1 MRQAP
6 RFIDYLK
13 IHFIVVL
20 YAFTAIL
27 GNATQANALSIV
39 FFRCVIS
46 SAFLLAILRFQHI
59 SFQVPRK
66 ILYQWILNGLFIALH
81 WLLFF
86 GAAKVSTVAMCL
98 AGLSTQTFWT
108 SLLEPWTKKE
118 KIKRVEVF
126 LGILV
131 IIALM
136 IIFSVEQAQALGL
149 IMGIASGFFGAL
161 FSVINGKYTHQY
173 DPRLITVYEMITAG
187 IITGLIWIYGFSNQM
202 EHFIPLGLDWLW
214 ISILAIVCTVYAYTE
229 TIRLYRVFSVFS
241 INLVITLEPVY
252 GILLAVFI
260 FGSKEIM
267 HSGFYWGTT
276 LLVLTVMI
284 HPFLT
289 KSGKKE

>member
-46 SAFLLAILRFQHI
+46 SIFLLAILRFQQV
-59 SFQVPRK
+59 SFRVPK
-66 ILYQWILNGLFIALH
+66 NILYQWILNGLFIALH

-118 KIKRVEVF
+118 KIKSE
-126 LGILV
+126 
-131 IIALM
+131 
-136 IIFSVEQAQALGL
+136 
-149 IMGIASGFFGAL
+149 
-161 FSVINGKYTHQY
+161 
-173 DPRLITVYEMITAG
+173 
-187 IITGLIWIYGFSNQM
+187 
-202 EHFIPLGLDWLW
+202 
-214 ISILAIVCTVYAYTE
+214 
-229 TIRLYRVFSVFS
+229 
-241 INLVITLEPVY
+241 
-252 GILLAVFI
+252 
-260 FGSKEIM
+260 
-267 HSGFYWGTT
+267 
-276 LLVLTVMI
+276 
-284 HPFLT
+284 
-289 KSGKKE
+289 

>member
-1 MRQAP
+1 MKQAP
-6 RFIDYLK
+6 RLLDYLK
-13 IHFIVVL
+13 IHFIVIL

-46 SAFLLAILRFQHI
+46 SIFLLAILRFQ
-59 SFQVPRK
+59 QVNFKVPSK
-66 ILYQWILNGLFIALH
+66 ILYQWILNGFFIALH

-126 LGILV
+126 LGVLV
-131 IIALM
+131 IIALL

-149 IMGIASGFFGAL
+149 MMGIASGFFGAL

-187 IITGLIWIYGFSNQM
+187 IITGIIWIYGYAVQM
-202 EHFIPLGLDWLW
+202 PHYLPVNLDWLW

-267 HSGFYWGTT
+267 HSGFYWGTA
-276 LLVLTVMI
+276 LLVITVMI

-289 KSGKKE
+289 NRNKK